1 MFKDSKIYVAGHT
14 GLLGS
19 ALIKKLNKYRYEH
32 IVTRSH
38 AELDLTN
45 KEAVFDFFLTE
56 KPEYVFLAA
65 GKVGGIISNKTYPAD
80 YFHIN
85 ISIQDAVFEAAK
97 EYDVKQLIFYGS
109 SCIYPKFSPQPI
121 KEQYL
126 LTAPIEETSEAY
138 ATAKIAGIIACR
150 AYNQQHQT
158 NRFIALVPNSMYGP
172 GDSFNLENCHVLSA
186 LIRRF
191 HEAKIND
198 AESVTLWGSGK
209 VRREFIFSEDV
220 AEASLFI
227 MQHVNQLENKHYN
240 VGTGQDYTIEEL
252 AANVAKIVGY
262 EGKVLW
268 DTSKPDGTPR
278 KLLDSTRLLSLGFRP
293 VVGLED
299 GLRSTYQWYQNQDK
313 VISQTSVIFE
323 DSHAKYI

>member
-1 MFKDSKIYVAGHT
+1 MYKDSKIYVAGHT

-19 ALIKKLNKYRYEH
+19 ALIKKLNEYGYKH
-32 IVTRSH
+32 IITRFH

-45 KEAVFDFFLTE
+45 KEAVFDFFFTE
-56 KPEYVFLAA
+56 RPEYIFLAA

-80 YFHIN
+80 YFQIN
-85 ISIQDAVFEAAK
+85 ISIQDAVFEAAV

-121 KEQYL
+121 KEQHL
-126 LTAPIEETSEAY
+126 FTAPIEETSEAY

-150 AYNQQHQT
+150 AYNQQYKT

-172 GDSFNLENCHVLSA
+172 GDNFDLENCHVLSA

-191 HEAKIND
+191 HEAKINN
-198 AESVTLWGSGK
+198 AGSVTLLGSGK
-209 VRREFIFSEDV
+209 VRREFICSEDV
-220 AEASLFI
+220 AEASLFV

-240 VGTGQDYTIEEL
+240 VGTGQDYSIEEL
-252 AANVAKIVGY
+252 ATNITKIIGY

-278 KLLDSTRLLSLGFRP
+278 KLLDSSRLLSLGWKP

-299 GLRSTYQWYQNQDK
+299 GLRRMYRWFQNRSNT
-313 VISQTSVIFE
+313 ISQVSEKFE
-323 DSHAKYI
+323 DSHAK